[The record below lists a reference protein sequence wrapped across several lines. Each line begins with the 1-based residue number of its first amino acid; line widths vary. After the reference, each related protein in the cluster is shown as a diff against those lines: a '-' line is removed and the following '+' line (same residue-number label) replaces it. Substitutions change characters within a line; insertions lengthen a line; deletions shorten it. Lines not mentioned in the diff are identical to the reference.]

1 MTRTAEAP
9 QARATQ
15 FDHIP
20 LSGAPAVSAN
30 CWNEL
35 EREIV
40 QARCRSFLEWGS
52 GNSTIRLLNQ
62 KRDRALPDLRQITS
76 IENDLPF
83 YLRMVEEAR
92 EVLQE
97 IAAPR
102 DLEVTHRVYRNVVDS
117 ETWAKRKQLEAAS
130 VRYQQAIGGFKDPG
144 AAYQKYR
151 RRGGILRYFAHVI
164 MSLERLVAR
173 DVSFLTRRVTD
184 AVLARPDSTVAW
196 TPGYPSNIANGR
208 CVHTR
213 FEAGD
218 VILDYLLVPKLSRSP
233 KILDGLYSEYAT
245 YVNAPVSPDYDAV
258 FIDGR
263 ARVSCMKR
271 VVLDGLLSEAGLFFL
286 HDAHGFHMKEGLAL
300 FPGGFFL
307 NGNVVLIDGTD
318 FSHAFPTTP
327 VQAGEKVEATRPT
340 NLREMFVYRRGAQE
354 SRIPASG

>member
-15 FDHIP
+15 FDHVP

-40 QARCRSFLEWGS
+40 KARCRSFLEWGS

-102 DLEVTHRVYRNVVDS
+102 DLEVTHRVYRSVVDS
-117 ETWAKRKQLEAAS
+117 ETWARRKQLEAPS
-130 VRYQQAIGGFKDPG
+130 VRYQQAMGGFKDPA
-144 AAYQKYR
+144 AAYQKYP
-151 RRGGILRYFAHVI
+151 RRGGILRYYVHVM
-164 MSLERLVAR
+164 MSLGRLVAR

-184 AVLARPDSTVAW
+184 AVLPRGDSSVEW
-196 TPGYPSNIANGR
+196 SHGYASEVANGR
-208 CVHTR
+208 CIHTR
-213 FEAGD
+213 FEAGELT
-218 VILDYLLVPKLSRSP
+218 LDYLLVPKLFRSP
-233 KILDGLYSEYAT
+233 KILDGLYAEYAT
-245 YVNAPVSPDYDAV
+245 YVNAPVSPDYDAI

-271 VVLDGLLSEAGLFFL
+271 VVLDSLLSETGRLFV
-286 HDAHGFHMKEGLAL
+286 HDAYGFHMKEGIDL

-307 NGNVVLIDGTD
+307 NGNAVLTDGTD
-318 FSHAFPTTP
+318 FSHAFP
-327 VQAGEKVEATRPT
+327 VSLVEAGETAEATKHT
-340 NLREMFVYRRGAQE
+340 NLRELFVFKPGTEE
-354 SRIPASG
+354 SSST